1 MTCCVFKSINN
12 IPSRFNLSIKNE
24 QADAGRDRRPNPS
37 RDTKFSGANGARDI
51 FVFPVQLTTI
61 RITGNL
67 TRSIIYS
74 ANICDD
80 YTYIYTL
87 IMKACL
93 WLTST
98 KQACLHILGHGSV
111 DVTNVNC

>member
-1 MTCCVFKSINN
+1 MTCCVFKIINN

-61 RITGNL
+61 RILATLPG
-67 TRSIIYS
+67 RSSTLLIYVMTTH
-74 ANICDD
+74 
-80 YTYIYTL
+80 TYI
-87 IMKACL
+87 
-93 WLTST
+93 
-98 KQACLHILGHGSV
+98 H
-111 DVTNVNC
+111 